1 MLRVVLAQVT
11 QRQNVSRLVVCTA
24 FVRYPHLYSVDRH
37 AARYVGQRL
46 HGGLVVVAEEVT
58 KEEVPV
64 LVVTVNV
71 YLILRH
77 LCAAFAAHTLALRVL
92 LRHQCL
98 HFQLAELQSYL
109 HAEQRLRAADK
120 TAVQIHRN
128 VTAFYRLDNIVLLA
142 FVRKFQVLLV
152 KTERRLGVVVQVEVQ
167 LVAYL
172 AVDRRLDLLVKVEDV
187 VVART
192 LCQRWVVDVLVLE
205 AE

>member
-11 QRQNVSRLVVCTA
+11 QSQYVSRLIVRPA

-37 AARYVGQRL
+37 PARYVRQRL

-71 YLILRH
+71 HLILRH
-77 LCAAFAAHTLALRVL
+77 LCAAFAAHTLAFRVL

-109 HAEQRLRAADK
+109 HAKQRLRAADK

-128 VTAFYRLDNIVLLA
+128 VTAFYRLDDIVFFA
-142 FVRKFQVLLV
+142 FVCKFQVLLV
-152 KTERRLGVVVQVEVQ
+152 ETERRLGVVVQVEVQ
-167 LVAYL
+167 LVANL
-172 AVDRRLDLLVKVEDV
+172 AVD
-187 VVART
+187 
-192 LCQRWVVDVLVLE
+192 
-205 AE
+205 